1 MATTTN
7 NSAYKVH
14 VQHTNEAEVNSVNI
28 EDGAMLH
35 TTDALYMGHN
45 GQQVIVYPQGGASTL
60 GWARY
65 DDTQYTTALDTR
77 LTLVDGVEVIMPNN
91 AGNIIQ
97 SDDVVFYNG
106 ATKKVLG
113 HNINDVYVTTV
124 VFKMRTVNANQTHVD
139 VRFVS
144 ALGAG
149 EIERVRKSISFHKG
163 NDTIQDEH
171 EVFQYYTDSNFVDNG
186 IQIKITADGADVQI
200 WDVIYFIQRTQNGRW
215 S

>member
-1 MATTTN
+1 MATTKN

-14 VQHTNEAEVNSVNI
+14 VHHTNQAEVDSVNV
-28 EDGAMLH
+28 ENGAMLH

-45 GQQVIVYPQGGASTL
+45 GEQVIVYPQGGSSTL

-91 AGNIIQ
+91 AGNIIT
-97 SDDVVFYNG
+97 SDEVVFYDS

-124 VFKMRTVNANQTHVD
+124 VFKTRTSNANQSHVD
-139 VRFVS
+139 IRFVS
-144 ALGAG
+144 ALGQG
-149 EIERVRKSISFHKG
+149 EIERIRKTIAFHKG

-171 EVFQYYTDSNFVDNG
+171 EIFQYYTDSNFVDNG
-186 IQIKITADGADVQI
+186 IQIKIMAEGADVEI
-200 WDVIYFIQRTQNGRW
+200 WDIIYFIQRTQNGRW

>member
-1 MATTTN
+1 MATTTK
-7 NSAYKVH
+7 NSAYTVH

-45 GQQVIVYPQGGASTL
+45 GQQVIVYPQGGSSTL

-124 VFKMRTVNANQTHVD
+124 VFKMRTSNANQTHID
-139 VRFVS
+139 IIFVS
-144 ALGAG
+144 PLGAG
-149 EIERVRKSISFHKG
+149 QIERVRKSIPFHKG
-163 NDTIQDEH
+163 NDTIQDGH

-186 IQIKITADGADVQI
+186 IQIKITATGANVEI